1 LAKKFKTF
9 EGFWILKSFWHTLT
23 HSMPKDYDPF
33 KPLKNK
39 APVPKSHFYKIET
52 GKGKKFN
59 ENKQTLKICTWNIF
73 YGKYK
78 NEIIKEIKTNKELK
92 DVDVFLFQEVP
103 RKKTNLAKEIAKN
116 LGYYY
121 SYGVMSVKIN
131 QKTGKRIDDLGNAI
145 VSKYPI
151 IASKILRLK
160 NVKARWDFDPYDN
173 QFGNRMA
180 LISKISTPLGKANF
194 VNVHM
199 DTHVFQK
206 KRKQQAED
214 LMKQLSDMKLVI
226 KSVIAGDFNTFQY
239 KEKKVRKVMQHDG
252 YKNVFDT
259 HFKKTYSFQI
269 PMHTDH
275 IYVRGFNHINQ
286 KVLKNVKC
294 SDHYP
299 ITVEIN

>member
-1 LAKKFKTF
+1 MAKKFKTF

-160 NVKARWDFDPYDN
+160 KAY
-173 QFGNRMA
+173 
-180 LISKISTPLGKANF
+180 
-194 VNVHM
+194 
-199 DTHVFQK
+199 
-206 KRKQQAED
+206 
-214 LMKQLSDMKLVI
+214 
-226 KSVIAGDFNTFQY
+226 
-239 KEKKVRKVMQHDG
+239 
-252 YKNVFDT
+252 
-259 HFKKTYSFQI
+259 
-269 PMHTDH
+269 
-275 IYVRGFNHINQ
+275 
-286 KVLKNVKC
+286 C
-294 SDHYP
+294 
-299 ITVEIN
+299 